1 MWKRICFIV
10 AAILSGTAIPI
21 HALDLSP
28 IVGTV
33 QVEFQP
39 VQSQGTTEGCTL
51 VYRVIGQD
59 HAYRKGGLVSL
70 AGNIAIWSNKQR
82 NNIVLALK
90 IGIIDSIDPK
100 ATPARPFFA
109 YLQTPHGTTAKSM
122 VDQNN
127 SEPGFRLFIY
137 QLNGDT
143 VNVYEDVLKGEPVM
157 IGFNRKKDGL
167 DVLVPLDLHIV
178 DTSLSREGSMIRR
191 QSVEMLVDFSM
202 CASDVIKQVQRQME
216 LQKEWSNSEPVQR
229 PGVQKKLEGD
239 KTPPP
244 RRDDRRSDHLG
255 P

>member
-1 MWKRICFIV
+1 MWKEICLIV

-28 IVGTV
+28 MVGTV

-39 VQSQGTTEGCTL
+39 VQSQGITEGCTL

-59 HAYRKGGLVSL
+59 QAYRKGGLVSL

-82 NNIVLALK
+82 NNLVLALK
-90 IGIIDSIDPK
+90 IGVTDSVDPK

-122 VDQNN
+122 VAQND

-137 QLNGDT
+137 ELTGDA
-143 VNVYEDVLKGEPVM
+143 VNVYADILSGEPVM

-167 DVLVPLDLHIV
+167 GVLVPLDLHIV
-178 DTSLSREGSMIRR
+178 DTSVSRDGSMVRR
-191 QSVEMLVDFSM
+191 QSVEMLVNFSA

-216 LQKEWSNSEPVQR
+216 LQQEWRNAEPRQR
-229 PGVQKKLEGD
+229 PGVQKRREGG

-244 RRDDRRSDHLG
+244 RRDDPDQTA
-255 P
+255 

>member
-1 MWKRICFIV
+1 MWKEICLIV

-28 IVGTV
+28 MVGTV

-39 VQSQGTTEGCTL
+39 VQSQGITEGCTL

-59 HAYRKGGLVSL
+59 QAYRKGGLVSL

-82 NNIVLALK
+82 NNLVLALK
-90 IGIIDSIDPK
+90 IGVTDSVDPK

-122 VDQNN
+122 VAQND

-137 QLNGDT
+137 ELTGDA
-143 VNVYEDVLKGEPVM
+143 VNVYADILSGEPVM

-167 DVLVPLDLHIV
+167 GVLVPLDLHIV
-178 DTSLSREGSMIRR
+178 DTSVSRDGSMVRR
-191 QSVEMLVDFSM
+191 QSVEMLVNFSA

-216 LQKEWSNSEPVQR
+216 LQQEWRNAEPRQR
-229 PGVQKKLEGD
+229 PGVQKRREGG
-239 KTPPP
+239 KIPPP
-244 RRDDRRSDHLG
+244 RRDDPDQTA
-255 P
+255 